1 MGSGSAW
8 AVGASHTSPVSDV
21 AISADGDKALPWP
34 MPADTL
40 GSMDRERKCCEA
52 KFYVFSAIHVVV
64 KRSISGMPSAK
75 PAPMDFS
82 SLPPTKGI
90 LTFT

>member
-1 MGSGSAW
+1 MLRSEVLCVFGDPRSGEAQ
-8 AVGASHTSPVSDV
+8 HL
-21 AISADGDKALPWP
+21 GD
-34 MPADTL
+34 
-40 GSMDRERKCCEA
+40 S
-52 KFYVFSAIHVVV
+52 
-64 KRSISGMPSAK
+64 SAK